1 MKLADWARSEG
12 IDYKTAWR
20 WFRDGIIPHP
30 TIQLPTGTI
39 LVEKPEKSTDTKK
52 TALYARVSSSDQKN
66 DLERQLGR
74 LVTYATSN
82 KLDVV
87 ESITEIGSGLN
98 GKRSKLIG
106 LLKRSDIDVI
116 VVEHRD
122 RLTRFGFEYLQASL
136 AASDRKIVVLE
147 ESELTSDLV
156 KDMIDVLTSF
166 CARLYGQ
173 RSARNKAKKIVKDL
187 EKEKAETT
195 EESLVDE

>member
-1 MKLADWARSEG
+1 MKLADWARLEG
-12 IDYKTAWR
+12 IDYKTAYR
-20 WFRDGIIPHP
+20 WFRDGIIPYP

-39 LVEKPEKSTDTKK
+39 LVQKPEKSATTKN
-52 TALYARVSSSDQKN
+52 TALYARVSSSDQKG

-74 LVTYATSN
+74 LVSYATTNNLNIVGS
-82 KLDVV
+82 V
-87 ESITEIGSGLN
+87 TEVGSGLN

-106 LLKRSDIDVI
+106 LLERSDIDVI

-136 AASDRKIVVLE
+136 KANDREIVVLE

-173 RSARNKAKKIVKDL
+173 RSARNKAKKLLKDL
-187 EKEKAETT
+187 EKENTVAPEKTN
-195 EESLVDE
+195 D